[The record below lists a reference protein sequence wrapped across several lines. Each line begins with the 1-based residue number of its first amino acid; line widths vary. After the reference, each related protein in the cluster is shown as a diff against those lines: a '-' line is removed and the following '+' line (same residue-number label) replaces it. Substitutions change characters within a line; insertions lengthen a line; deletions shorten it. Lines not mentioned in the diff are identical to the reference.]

1 MTSSKIKDFQY
12 LYLLYL
18 KGVHSQDKLTAKT
31 IEMLAPGDDELWQH
45 LPASL
50 KNHLLQLFA
59 EPNDFLARNERS
71 YINLSSAYAQ
81 LATWLEQTGQLDSVR
96 ATKQVI

>member
-1 MTSSKIKDFQY
+1 MTSGKIKDFQY

-18 KGVHSQDKLTAKT
+18 KGIHSQDKLTAKT
-31 IEMLAPGDDELWQH
+31 IEMLAPGDDELWHH

-50 KNHLLQLFA
+50 RNHLVQLFT
-59 EPNDFLARNERS
+59 EPNDFLARNERI

-81 LATWLEQTGQLDSVR
+81 LATWLEQTEQLDNVHAS
-96 ATKQVI
+96 KQAL